1 MTLSYRNIKNGA
13 SKNYIT
19 YNLPGDLPLIERTE
33 GDMAFV
39 TSVNSLYI
47 YSDGWQAIRIQN
59 EVPEL
64 LSVPP
69 ATVSIPIGATYS
81 FTLDATDPDGLEII
95 WSYQIIS
102 GSASV
107 NVINLNDNQ
116 FSFSALDDTVFTVRF
131 KASDTVNE
139 VTVDTEFTITNQPP
153 SAPTLLSNGGV
164 TANIAI
170 ADIGS
175 LVNYQFTSTDPE
187 GSSVTFSATPSAS
200 DDVSLINYSVL
211 GDTLSV
217 IANRDSVGP
226 LVFDVTASDGKYT
239 ATTPFNITRTAPYWD
254 ISSNGYQDRVEAA
267 STTDPFNRFG
277 DSLDS
282 HKDYLIVGAYNDDDN
297 PSGVFSP
304 QNHGTA
310 WVYKYD
316 SVAGTYSLEQQL
328 TSPNVPSNAV
338 GTIYGHSVAIGES
351 VAFVSA
357 HGHDGGNGVN
367 SGSVEIFTRSGVTW
381 THAGQLLAPSPAA
394 QNKYGYTLAYH
405 PNNDGTTGR
414 LVVTAPGNN
423 TVYVYGVSGSTC
435 TLNQTITG
443 PNYPG
448 TTDPVTYNEF
458 GNSVAIHHNTLAIG
472 VTTRNQSPGVWS
484 IGVGAVCIYQ
494 DSGSGFVFEDV
505 KYGTATTYRDNY
517 ADPGCVSVYRDAVMV
532 GARNDNQTGTG
543 SGPGAVWIFE
553 KVNNT
558 WTQTF
563 TKAGAVNT
571 QQEIGRGV
579 ALYDK
584 CAVTNQI
591 DAGITNKPI
600 AWHFRKSGSTWASN
614 QQVSYLVNTPAD
626 TDTNWHLNGATIDWD
641 KIIMGGDHTNPG
653 GGEGIFYLFKGV

>member
-1 MTLSYRNIKNGA
+1 MTLSYRNIKNSA

-19 YNLPGDLPLIERTE
+19 YNLPSDLPLVERTE

-102 GSASV
+102 GNASV

-164 TANIAI
+164 TANIGI

-175 LVNYQFTSTDPE
+175 LINYQFTSTDPE
-187 GSSVTFSATPSAS
+187 GSPVVFSATPSAS
-200 DDVSLINYSVL
+200 DDISLINYSLL

-217 IANRDSVGP
+217 IANRDSISP
-226 LVFDVTASDGKYT
+226 LTFDVTASDGKY
-239 ATTPFNITRTAPYWD
+239 ATTTSFNVTRTAPYWD
-254 ISSNGYQDRVEAA
+254 ISSNGYQDRVTAA
-267 STTDPFNRFG
+267 STTDFFNRFG

-282 HKDYLIVGAYNDDDN
+282 HKDHLIVGAYNDDDN
-297 PSGVFSP
+297 PSGSFSP

-328 TSPNVPSNAV
+328 ISPNVPSNAV

-357 HGHDGGNGVN
+357 HGHDGGNGLN

-381 THAGQLLAPSPAA
+381 THVGQLLAPSPAA

-414 LVVTAPGNN
+414 LAVTEPGNN
-423 TVYVYGVSGSTC
+423 TVYVYGVNGSTC
-435 TLNQTITG
+435 TLNQTITA

-448 TTDPVTYNEF
+448 TSDPVAAQKF
-458 GNSVAIHHNTLAIG
+458 GNSVSIHHNTLAIG
-472 VTTRNQSPGVWS
+472 VETRYQSPGVS
-484 IGVGAVCIYQ
+484 VGGVGAVCIYQ
-494 DSGSGFVFEDV
+494 DSGSGFVLEDV
-505 KYGTATTYRDNY
+505 KYGYATSYADNY
-517 ADPGCVSVYRDAVMV
+517 AAPGCVSVYRDSVMV
-532 GARNDNQTGTG
+532 GAPADGNTGTG
-543 SGPGAVWIFE
+543 LGPGAVWIYE
-553 KVNNT
+553 KYLGAWNSNYVST
-558 WTQTF
+558 GM
-563 TKAGAVNT
+563 AGS
-571 QQEIGRGV
+571 QESLGSCV

-584 CAVTNQI
+584 CAVTSNLGSFN
-591 DAGITNKPI
+591 AKPTVYHI
-600 AWHFRKSGSTWASN
+600 RKTGSLWTQR
-614 QQVSYLVNTPAD
+614 QQVSYVINTAAD
-626 TDTNWHLNGATIDWD
+626 TDTNWKLNAATVDWD
-641 KIIMGGDHTNPG
+641 KIIVGGEHTNAG
-653 GGEGIFYLFKGV
+653 GGEGIFYLFKGS

>member
-1 MTLSYRNIKNGA
+1 MTLSYRNIKNSA

-19 YNLPGDLPLIERTE
+19 YNLPSDLPLIDRTE

-39 TSVNSLYI
+39 ISVNSLYV
-47 YSDGWQAIRIQN
+47 YSDGWQPIRIQN

-69 ATVSIPIGATYS
+69 ATVSIPIGATYI

-95 WSYQIIS
+95 WSYQIVS

-107 NVINLNDNQ
+107 NVINLSNNQ
-116 FSFSALDDTVFTVRF
+116 FSFNALDDTVFTVRF

-175 LVNYQFTSTDPE
+175 LINYQFTSTDPE
-187 GSSVTFSATPSAS
+187 GSSITFSATPSAS
-200 DDVSLINYSVL
+200 DDISLINYSLL

-217 IANRDSVGP
+217 IANRDSISP
-226 LVFDVTASDGKYT
+226 LTFDVSASDGKYT
-239 ATTPFNITRTAPYWD
+239 ATTPFNITRTAPSWN
-254 ISSNGYQDRVEAA
+254 INSNGYQDRVTAA
-267 STTDPFNRFG
+267 STTDSLNRFG

-297 PSGVFSP
+297 PSGSSSP

-328 TSPNVPSNAV
+328 ISPNVPSNAAN
-338 GTIYGHSVAIGES
+338 TIFGHSVAIGES
-351 VAFVSA
+351 IAFVSA
-357 HGHDGGNGVN
+357 HGHDGGNGLN

-381 THAGQLLAPSPAA
+381 THAGQLLSPNPLA
-394 QNKYGYTLAYH
+394 QRIFGYNLSYH

-414 LVVTAPGNN
+414 LVVTEPGNT

-435 TLNQTITG
+435 TLNQTITA

-448 TTDPVTYNEF
+448 TSDPVAAQKF
-458 GNSVAIHHNTLAIG
+458 GNSVSIHHNTLAIG
-472 VTTRNQSPGVWS
+472 VETRYQSPGVS
-484 IGVGAVCIYQ
+484 VGGVGAVCIYQ
-494 DSGSGFVFEDV
+494 DSGSGFVLEDV
-505 KYGTATTYRDNY
+505 KYGSATSYADNY
-517 ADPGCVSVYRDAVMV
+517 AAPGCVSVYRDSVMV
-532 GARNDNQTGTG
+532 GAPADGNPGTG
-543 SGPGAVWIFE
+543 VGPGAVWIYE
-553 KVNNT
+553 KYLGAWSSNYVST
-558 WTQTF
+558 GI
-563 TKAGAVNT
+563 AGSQVSL
-571 QQEIGRGV
+571 GSCV

-584 CAVTNQI
+584 CAVTSQR
-591 DAGITNKPI
+591 DTSSNKPMVHHI
-600 AWHFRKSGSTWASN
+600 RKTGSAWTQI
-614 QQVSYLVNTPAD
+614 QQVSYVINTVAD
-626 TDTNWHLNGATIDWD
+626 TDTNWKLNAATVDWD
-641 KIIMGGDHTNPG
+641 KIIVGGEHTNAG
-653 GGEGIFYLFKGV
+653 GGEGIFYLFKGI